1 MSPPCDA
8 LHTLADAN
16 DVLCFLSDKP
26 ATPADDEWLLLGS
39 EGWDDHLGKN
49 DGDCRE
55 RGGGMIAFFKVE
67 IDDVTNGARVILGFE
82 PMRDGANAEGG
93 MTGNAERMIGF
104 LAPNW
109 R

>member
-16 DVLCFLSDKP
+16 DVLCFLSDEP